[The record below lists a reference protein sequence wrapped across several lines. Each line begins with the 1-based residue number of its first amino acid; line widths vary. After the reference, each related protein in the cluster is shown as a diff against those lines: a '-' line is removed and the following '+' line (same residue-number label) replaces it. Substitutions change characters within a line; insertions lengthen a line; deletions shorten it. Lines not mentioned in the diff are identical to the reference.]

1 MTAIRL
7 SKKYFKQI
15 FGTALA
21 FSFIETTLVVLYF
34 FLPYAQKSLIV
45 VSGMWLN
52 FFKSVLIAAT
62 SAVLISAALAVYF
75 SFERMLF
82 LTAQGDKT
90 DMAELFYFLKPR
102 KFFSALK
109 FFVPYYLIKL
119 LITAVCLLPSVAV
132 VLLLLKDFGDGTTA
146 LSAVV
151 LGVLLMLTFLAGVI
165 TAAKINNLLFL
176 SKPLFYLLGKGRATV
191 LLRLSANL
199 MSDGTSGLSK
209 LKRRLFPYNLLCLF
223 VVPIGRVFFLRRQ
236 SMAVFAKEKLYD
248 TTEKEDKEPAK

>member
-7 SKKYFKQI
+7 SKKYIKQL

-21 FSFIETTLVVLYF
+21 FSFVEITLVVLYF

-45 VSGMWLN
+45 VSGIWLK
-52 FFKSVLIAAT
+52 FFKSVLIAVT
-62 SAVLISAALAVYF
+62 SVVLVSVALAVYF

-82 LTAQGDKT
+82 LTAQGDET
-90 DMAELFYFLKPR
+90 DMGELFYFLKPS
-102 KFFSALK
+102 KFISALR
-109 FFVPYYLIKL
+109 FFVPYYLIKFSL
-119 LITAVCLLPSVAV
+119 TAVCLLPSVAV
-132 VLLLLKDFGDGTTA
+132 GLLLLKDFGDGTTA

-165 TAAKINNLLFL
+165 TAEKINNLLFL

-191 LLRLSANL
+191 LVRLSANL
-199 MSDGTSGLSK
+199 MNDGTGELSK

-223 VVPIGRVFFLRRQ
+223 VVPIGRVFFLKKQ

-248 TTEKEDKEPAK
+248 TTKIR